1 MLVSVIALVAL
12 ALGFLG
18 LLHAL
23 IEGVV
28 GDDKRHHR
36 RARSRAERPL
46 VALTAILA
54 SGLLALTAAGLL
66 LPGSGF
72 VDTLARGAL

>member
-1 MLVSVIALVAL
+1 VIAL

-23 IEGVV
+23 MEGVV
-28 GDDKRHHR
+28 GDESRHR
-36 RARSRAERPL
+36 RRRRSREERPTI
-46 VALTAILA
+46 ALTAVLGTGMLA
-54 SGLLALTAAGLL
+54 CGFAGLLL